1 MKKLDNR
8 NGWATEGP
16 GSVIMR
22 RGGIPGDRR
31 ECVEW
36 GDGHRA
42 PSKMFHV
49 KRPTI
54 PSPKPAHQGG
64 RSPHLRRKHVLPDA
78 GRSVR
83 DGPHPA
89 APGLIDGPFTHAGAH
104 PPQYPH
110 LPQWNSVP
118 TRDPNALNPSTGGPP
133 SRGPEHSIIV
143 RNHSFSDTMMTPGS
157 SMSRLVL
164 KPRALHTLSM
174 GMFSQRTCPKISLMP
189 RLRA

>member
-1 MKKLDNR
+1 MKPIPPDRAPLGPLACRASTAKGIRAQQTGRVWPSRHRLEYSLESTGELLKGAPGAAAELCMKRLDNR
-8 NGWATEGP
+8 NDGATEGP

-31 ECVEW
+31 ECVER

-54 PSPKPAHQGG
+54 PPPKPAHQGG

-89 APGLIDGPFTHAGAH
+89 APGLIDGPFTHAGLI
-104 PPQYPH
+104 P
-110 LPQWNSVP
+110 LKTLTSRSG
-118 TRDPNALNPSTGGPP
+118 TRCRHETQT
-133 SRGPEHSIIV
+133 H
-143 RNHSFSDTMMTPGS
+143 
-157 SMSRLVL
+157 
-164 KPRALHTLSM
+164 
-174 GMFSQRTCPKISLMP
+174 
-189 RLRA
+189 